1 MSIVAIGL
9 NHRSAP
15 IELLERMALSVDDA
29 VKLSVEVANGASIS
43 ENVVVATCNRTEV
56 YVHAERFHDAF
67 EEVRHALGMISG
79 VEPID
84 FDGHLYVHYADEAV
98 DHAFEVA
105 AGLDSA
111 VLGEHEILGQ
121 VRAAWDRAR
130 LAGATG
136 PALDLLF
143 THVLI
148 GGKRVR
154 SETEIGRRTASISQ
168 AAIELIE
175 DRGVEL
181 AGSKVLMVGAGE
193 VGAGVMAALAR
204 RGDCELTLVNRT
216 RAKAE
221 ALADD
226 LGARL
231 GAFDDLA
238 VELARA
244 DVIITATA
252 APTAVITETL
262 AAEVELGARP
272 QLLLDLAVPRDI
284 ERGVADRP
292 GVDLLVLGDL
302 QAFASRNLEARHAA
316 AAEARTVM
324 STQIDKYVA
333 AGTAREVAPLIAAL
347 HQSAEDIRTSEI
359 ERLAKRLGPLDERQ
373 SEALEALTVGIV
385 KKLLHEPTVR
395 LRDAS
400 GSRRGD
406 RLAQALRELYDLS

>member
-15 IELLERMALSVDDA
+15 LELLERMALSVDDA
-29 VKLSVEVANGASIS
+29 VKLSGEVANGASIS
-43 ENVVVATCNRTEV
+43 ETVVLATCNRTEV
-56 YVHAERFHDAF
+56 YVYAERFHDAF
-67 EEVRHALGMISG
+67 EEVRHALGVVSG
-79 VEPID
+79 VDPMD

-98 DHAFEVA
+98 DHAFQVA

-130 LAGATG
+130 VGGTTG
-136 PALDLLF
+136 SALDLLF

-168 AAIELIE
+168 AAVELIE
-175 DRGVEL
+175 AQGVRIDG
-181 AGSKVLMVGAGE
+181 ARVLMVGAGE

-204 RGDCELTLVNRT
+204 RDECELTLVNRT
-216 RAKAE
+216 QANA
-221 ALADD
+221 ALLADD
-226 LGARL
+226 LGARV
-231 GAFDDLA
+231 GSFDALA
-238 VELARA
+238 DELRSA
-244 DVIITATA
+244 DIVVTATA
-252 APTAVITETL
+252 APGAVITPEL
-262 AAEVELGARP
+262 AVEAGLGQHP
-272 QLLLDLAVPRDI
+272 TLLLDLAVPRDVDPV
-284 ERGVADRP
+284 VADLD

-316 AAEARTVM
+316 AAEARTVL

-347 HQSAEDIRTSEI
+347 HQSAESIRVGEL
-359 ERLAKRLGPLDERQ
+359 ERLSNRLGALDDRQ
-373 SEALEALTVGIV
+373 REAVEALTVGIV
-385 KKLLHEPTVR
+385 KKMLHEPTVR

-400 GSRRGD
+400 GSRQGD
-406 RLAQALRELYDLS
+406 RLAQALRELFDLS